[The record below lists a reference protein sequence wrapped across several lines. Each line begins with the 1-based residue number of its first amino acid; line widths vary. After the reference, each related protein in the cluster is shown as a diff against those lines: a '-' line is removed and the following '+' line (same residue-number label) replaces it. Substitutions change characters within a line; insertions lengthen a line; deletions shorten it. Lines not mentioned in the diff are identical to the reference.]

1 MGRSQ
6 ETNKKKEVR
15 SKKEK
20 KKKEKAKRREERKD
34 HKKGNSLDDMIA
46 YVNEDGSL
54 SDTPPD
60 QEEKE
65 ETNPEDIEI
74 SVPKGAPQE
83 EADPI
88 HKGTVTF
95 YNESKGF
102 GFIRDSENGQSIFF
116 HVSGLMEEVSEGNA
130 VNFEIIQGKKG
141 PNANNVKVIR
151 G

>member
-20 KKKEKAKRREERKD
+20 KKKEKAQKREERKD
-34 HKKGNSLDDMIA
+34 NKKSNSLDDMIA

-60 QEEKE
+60 EQEKE
-65 ETNPEDIEI
+65 ETNPEDIDV
-74 SVPKGAPQE
+74 SVPKGPRE
-83 EADPI
+83 EEVDPV
-88 HKGTVTF
+88 HKGTITF

-102 GFIRDSENGQSIFF
+102 GFIRDAANGESIFF
-116 HVSGLMEEVSEGNA
+116 HVSGVTEEVSEGNA
-130 VNFEIIQGKKG
+130 VHFEIIQGKKG

-151 G
+151 E